1 MRSGVTGISIWVTPN
16 SASASTTALTTAPSA
31 PVVLFTTRIVVVGV
45 DNQQG
50 RQYDVAPDER
60 FLINTVLDN
69 APAPITLPM
78 NWHPEAKK

>member
-1 MRSGVTGISIWVTPN
+1 MAAPITVTGAT
-16 SASASTTALTTAPSA
+16 LAPSA
-31 PVVLFTTRIVVVGV
+31 AVVLFTTRIVVVSV

-60 FLINTVLDN
+60 FRINSVLDN

>member
-1 MRSGVTGISIWVTPN
+1 MSLLGKGLYCRSPAGAIDGG
-16 SASASTTALTTAPSA
+16 ADHRHRGDARAQRA
-31 PVVLFTTRIVVVGV
+31 TRIVVV